1 MYCNLHPLLNPFLR
15 SYISALISVLCVCVC
30 VCEYMWSV
38 DSLFQLLHVMLG
50 LVESLLSLDRGQAI
64 SGFSYFC

>member
-1 MYCNLHPLLNPFLR
+1 MDCNLHPLLNPFLR

-30 VCEYMWSV
+30 EYTWSV